1 MGVQLK
7 IVKVSSY
14 IAQYTILRTQ
24 WFTEH
29 LSVIVFDNDEMI
41 VDLTVWTSS
50 FLNAAYVKAISFKA
64 FLVCPV

>member
-1 MGVQLK
+1 MGVLLK
-7 IVKVSSY
+7 KVKVSSY
-14 IAQYTILRTQ
+14 IAQYPMVRTQ

-29 LSVIVFDNDEMI
+29 LSVIMLDNDEMI

-64 FLVCPV
+64 FLVCPA